1 MYMAHAPKCM
11 CTTTKSWSDI
21 CFYPVGDVME
31 FHQTTL
37 MKIHTSHL
45 NNCLPQQADSGWVKD
60 LSERKLLFLFCSDMA
75 KYSIILNF

>member
-1 MYMAHAPKCM
+1 
-11 CTTTKSWSDI
+11 
-21 CFYPVGDVME
+21 ME

-60 LSERKLLFLFCSDMA
+60 LSERELLFLFCSDMA